1 MKLYKS
7 KKCLK
12 SRDESGLPRWLSNK
26 EPSCQC
32 RRCGVRSLGQ
42 KHPLEETA
50 TYSSIVAGKS
60 HGQRSL
66 VGYSSWGGERV
77 RHDLATNQQ
86 RWRSEHDGGRAPS
99 CVTRRVRQRRQRPH
113 HRSDRR
119 WESNLQPTW
128 GPSALQAMAG
138 ETVDRCLQV

>member
-1 MKLYKS
+1 MRVVFPGGSAIKN
-7 KKCLK
+7 
-12 SRDESGLPRWLSNK
+12 LPASAGGARFDPWVGNILWRK
-26 EPSCQC
+26 QRLTP
-32 RRCGVRSLGQ
+32 VFL
-42 KHPLEETA
+42 P
-50 TYSSIVAGKS
+50 GKS

-77 RHDLATNQQ
+77 RHDLATKQQ
-86 RWRSEHDGGRAPS
+86 RWRSENDGGRAPS

-128 GPSALQAMAG
+128 GPSALQATAG